1 MKTTVNINEDV
12 SYLYEKLMDSFE
24 CESYLKKDVW
34 IFMECDVIKKNMKNN
49 EKIITISKNRTFDFT
64 IIQNDNIRDEVK
76 YFFAKQLM
84 QDKMCPEINYLYSEF
99 KRIFQ
104 YFSNEK
110 FSHAKSLLDY
120 DKEELVSDFRNTLK
134 RKRQS
139 ITTIAK
145 RINKNIEKDIYF
157 VDSEVLRSLKNI
169 YDYLY
174 QEIIENKKIYFE
186 RDKWVFS
193 EMPFTVN
200 LEDFSANKSIS
211 FSKIVQTGIKRMI
224 KKLCWHELKMTAVG
238 TAIVRVYTLTTFS
251 RYLTKKFPL
260 VNNVEDITYDMLH
273 NYVAYLKTET
283 GLKPKTIKGGIEA
296 VHKLLETIR
305 IMKWAELDPEVRI
318 KKDNIVK
325 VINKTGDPYTEEE
338 LREINRYL
346 DQMPIQI
353 ARLLCVLQYTGSRI
367 SEICSFKIENLR
379 KSVDGRD
386 YLNYKQFKTNKYNVI
401 TVEGIVLEL
410 LTAAIKTSR
419 EYHGDNAVYIFS
431 LENNKIIKPSLID
444 QKLKRFSYK
453 CELKDKSG
461 KPLNIKVH
469 RFRDT
474 VATNYAELGIDP
486 IAISRLL
493 GQKSIGVLKHYVEIH
508 NDIYLDAMQPLLE
521 KQSQMIKNI
530 GHIEDVPKTEI
541 EDTIPIP
548 LPNGSCYKP
557 ASSGLCQHAN
567 CCYNCKMF
575 QPDSKYKHVY
585 KNHLLRARQDL
596 DIARINGY
604 DRILQINQDLENSLI
619 KIIEKVEG
627 EEVL

>member
-1 MKTTVNINEDV
+1 MKTAVNSNGDI
-12 SYLYEKLMDSFE
+12 SYLYEKLMDSLE
-24 CESYLKKDVW
+24 CESYLKKDTW
-34 IFMECDVIKKNMKNN
+34 IFMESDVLKKNMKNN
-49 EKIITISKNRTFDFT
+49 ERIITISKNRSFDFT
-64 IIQNDNIRDEVK
+64 IIQNDKIRDEVK
-76 YFFAKQLM
+76 FFFAKQLM

-104 YFSNEK
+104 YLSNEK
-110 FSHAKSLLDY
+110 FSHAQSLLDY
-120 DKEELVSDFRNTLK
+120 DKEELLSDFRNTLE
-134 RKRQS
+134 RNQQS
-139 ITTIAK
+139 TTTIAK
-145 RINKNIEKDIYF
+145 RINKNIKMDIYF
-157 VDSEVLRSLKNI
+157 VDSGILRSLKKM

-174 QEIIENKKIYFE
+174 QEIVENKKEYFE

-193 EMPFTVN
+193 EMPFKVN

-211 FSKIVQTGIKRMI
+211 FTKIAQPGIKKMI
-224 KKLCWHELKMTAVG
+224 KKLCWHELKMTVVR
-238 TAIVRVYTLTTFS
+238 TAIMRVYSFTSFS
-251 RYLTKKFPL
+251 RYLTKKFPF

-283 GLKPKTIKGGIEA
+283 GLGPATIKGRIEA
-296 VHKLLETIR
+296 VHKLFETIR
-305 IMKWAELDPEVRI
+305 FMKWAEIDPNVRI
-318 KKDNIVK
+318 KSDDIVK
-325 VINKTGDPYTEEE
+325 VIDKTGDPYTEEE
-338 LREINRYL
+338 LREINRHL
-346 DQMPIQI
+346 DQVPIQI

-379 KSVDGRD
+379 KSEDGRD
-386 YLNYKQFKTNKYNVI
+386 YLTYRQFKTNKYNVI
-401 TVEGIVLEL
+401 PVEGIVLEL

-419 EYHGDNAVYIFS
+419 EYHGDRAIYIFS
-431 LENNKIIKPSLID
+431 LENNKIIKPNLID
-444 QKLKRFSYK
+444 QKLKRLSYK
-453 CELKDKSG
+453 WELKDKSG
-461 KPLNIKVH
+461 KPLNIKAH

-493 GQKSIGVLKHYVEIH
+493 GQKSVGVLKHYVEIH

-530 GHIEDVPKTEI
+530 GHIEDVPKAEV
-541 EDTIPIP
+541 EDTIAIP

-575 QPDSKYKHVY
+575 QPDSKYIHVY

-596 DIARINGY
+596 DIAKLNGY
-604 DRILQINQDLENSLI
+604 DRILQINQDLEKSLI
-619 KIIEKVEG
+619 RIIEKVE
-627 EEVL
+627 EEGVL